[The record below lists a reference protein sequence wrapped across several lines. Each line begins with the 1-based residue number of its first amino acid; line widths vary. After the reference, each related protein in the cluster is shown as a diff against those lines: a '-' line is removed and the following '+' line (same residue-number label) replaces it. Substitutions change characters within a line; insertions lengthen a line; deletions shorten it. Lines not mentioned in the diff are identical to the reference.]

1 MRKILSFRME
11 RTSPKG
17 VRSTIVIVEFTF
29 TEHGGKRSGARGQQ
43 PEFALRF
50 PFVESNRSINFTLSV
65 QASDF
70 QTSLSADSANT
81 PESCVAGNKSTA
93 AAPADSAASDGT
105 TALNSMSTSSSL
117 QQSGARSVQ
126 VVSFDE
132 LTHDQLMR
140 WESIRSTRPEFATPF
155 FSARF
160 NGAVHS
166 SRGDVDVA
174 LIHENDQTIG
184 FLPFHRIGNVAYP
197 AGRCFNDAHNIIS
210 DPYTRIDWLWL
221 LGQIRARAF
230 DFHAMMGEDLD
241 DLGNQNYLGTIQSF
255 SAELGDDSKA
265 FLKTLGK
272 QHKTVGRQPQKTRKM
287 AREIGPVE
295 LEIDCR
301 DPDLLE
307 QTIRWK
313 REQYQRTDIL
323 DLFTPDWTRQLLR
336 EYFDG
341 ETQTEIPGN
350 SRGMLSV
357 LRAGEQ
363 IVAAHYGILENGLLH
378 YWFPAYDPTYA
389 KYSPG
394 TALFTAI
401 VAEATEYG
409 IHCIDMGYGE
419 QPYKLKQ
426 TDQTGEV
433 AFGCVSR
440 SSFYRRWRNIETV
453 AITTIKKAPMKETLK
468 RIWRKVQPHAGISKL
483 R

>member
-1 MRKILSFRME
+1 L
-11 RTSPKG
+11 
-17 VRSTIVIVEFTF
+17 
-29 TEHGGKRSGARGQQ
+29 
-43 PEFALRF
+43 LRQ
-50 PFVESNRSINFTLSV
+50 INV
-65 QASDF
+65 
-70 QTSLSADSANT
+70 
-81 PESCVAGNKSTA
+81 K
-93 AAPADSAASDGT
+93 
-105 TALNSMSTSSSL
+105 
-117 QQSGARSVQ
+117 
-126 VVSFDE
+126 
-132 LTHDQLMR
+132 
-140 WESIRSTRPEFATPF
+140 
-155 FSARF
+155 
-160 NGAVHS
+160 
-166 SRGDVDVA
+166 
-174 LIHENDQTIG
+174 
-184 FLPFHRIGNVAYP
+184 
-197 AGRCFNDAHNIIS
+197 
-210 DPYTRIDWLWL
+210 
-221 LGQIRARAF
+221 AF
-230 DFHAMMGEDLD
+230 DFHAMMGADLD
-241 DLGNQNYLGTIQSF
+241 DLGEKNYLGTIQSF
-255 SAELGDDSKA
+255 SADLGDDSKA

-272 QHKTVGRQPQKTRKM
+272 HHKTVGRQPQKTRKM

-301 DPDLLE
+301 DPALLE

-336 EYFDG
+336 EFFDG
-341 ETQTEIPGN
+341 ETQSDIPGN

-357 LRAGEQ
+357 LRAGDQ
-363 IVAAHYGILENGLLH
+363 IVAAHYGILEDGLLH
-378 YWFPAYDPTYA
+378 YWFPAYDQNYA

-401 VAEATEYG
+401 VAEATDHG

-453 AITTIKKAPMKETLK
+453 AITAIKQAPMKESLK